1 MTAPEDIPSSYRDF
15 LCTAPAFFDSFPSDH
30 PTNPSVILSRF
41 FLYNE
46 AEQICGLFSLSE
58 SYTTENILVWM
69 SRLRKPG
76 ITQLSTFGVQTCHVR
91 NVVLVLVSSHEKC
104 ISEIR

>member
-1 MTAPEDIPSSYRDF
+1 MTAPEDIPSLYRDL
-15 LCTAPAFFDSFPSDH
+15 LCTAPSFFDTFPSDH
-30 PTNPSVILSRF
+30 PTNPSFILSWL

-46 AEQICGLFSLSE
+46 AEQICDLFSLSE
-58 SYTTENILVWM
+58 SYTTWM

-91 NVVLVLVSSHEKC
+91 NVVLLLASSHEKS